1 MTSTTRLSLLR
12 EKMKSLQKETG
23 MHAWQKSTIRMTKRN
38 KLTERGRE
46 IMMLF
51 MIDLFAVQ
59 VPLYGVVTAD
69 ESLLTPGL
77 GIGEML
83 RKKDV

>member
-1 MTSTTRLSLLR
+1 MTLTTRLSLLR

-23 MHAWQKSTIRMTKRN
+23 IHTWHKCTIRITRRN
-38 KLTERGRE
+38 KRTERDRE

-51 MIDLFAVQ
+51 TIDLFAVQ